1 VTIEE
6 LLIALDEAGRGPDKN
21 DLDNA
26 PVLTLWQLRVDG
38 TLLRAEGVLSGHPTI
53 ADPYVTTSPVLGFD
67 AEAGW
72 MRTRSR
78 WYRLGPPAD
87 SDHLMTI
94 NDAAQRLLAAI
105 RVRVDRERKAE
116 G

>member
-1 VTIEE
+1 MEMKD
-6 LLIALDEAGRGPDKN
+6 LLTAIDEAGRGPESN
-21 DLDNA
+21 DLENA
-26 PVLTLWQLRVDG
+26 PVLTFWWLMADG
-38 TLLRAEGVLSGHPTI
+38 NLLRAQGDLSGHPTI
-53 ADPYVTTSPVLGFD
+53 SDPFVTTSPVLGFD

-87 SDHLMTI
+87 PEHLMTI
-94 NDAAQRLLAAI
+94 NEAAQRLLAAMRI
-105 RVRVDRERKAE
+105 RVGRERKAE